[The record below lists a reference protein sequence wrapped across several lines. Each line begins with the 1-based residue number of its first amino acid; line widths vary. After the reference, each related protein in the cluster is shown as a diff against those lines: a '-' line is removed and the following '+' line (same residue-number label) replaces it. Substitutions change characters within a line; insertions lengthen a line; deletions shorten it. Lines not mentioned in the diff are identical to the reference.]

1 MYLCEEIHPEI
12 CHEDYDCP
20 FCKSIKGKDDE
31 IKELEGRIDKLKKD
45 IDELLEEK
53 EQKGG
58 INYDL

>member
-12 CHEDYDCP
+12 CHEDSDCP
-20 FCKSIKGKDDE
+20 ICKLIEEKDDE